1 MYRQAIAWS
10 VGLGLGT
17 FQASPQ
23 ASSLSA
29 LTPDRLVET
38 ALQGNRDLLSL
49 QQRVQQA
56 QGLLKQ
62 AGVGIADN
70 FEVSGGAGQPV
81 GNTGEDDVSVTYA
94 HTFETFGK
102 RAKRVAVARREVAL
116 AKAEFDDRRR
126 ILALEVRTRYA
137 DAVAEQRKL
146 EVVDRLLAVNREYLR
161 LTEARV
167 EKGDAAPLE
176 ASLLRVELNRDRA
189 RRALTEGR
197 VRAAVLELKTS
208 LDIPAAEA
216 LTLAPSLAPPS
227 FTDDLPS
234 LQARG
239 LVNRPDLIALRVA
252 EERSAAQTALSNVET
267 TPNVTVSG
275 QYSHADSAFAL
286 YGVTPAGA
294 LAPIRDHD
302 NSIGLGVSIP
312 LTTARRNRGNIEAAV
327 ARQNEFSL
335 RRKYLESA
343 VPTQVEAAYRHWQAA
358 REAAAVFTTDLIDQ
372 SEKNLAVMRQAYNL
386 GELRLIDILNEQR
399 RVLDTELSSID
410 AEAELFRSYA
420 ELAHA
425 TGGSLP

>member
-10 VGLGLGT
+10 VGLGLCAL
-17 FQASPQ
+17 QASPQ
-23 ASSLSA
+23 ASISA

-38 ALQGNRDLLSL
+38 AVEGNRDLLSL
-49 QQRVQQA
+49 KQRVRQA

-70 FEVSGGAGQPV
+70 FEVSGVAGQPL

-102 RAKRVAVARREVAL
+102 RSKRVAVARREVAL
-116 AKAEFDDRRR
+116 AEAEFDDRSR
-126 ILALEVRTRYA
+126 ILSLEVRTRYA

-216 LTLAPSLAPPS
+216 LTLVPSLVPPS
-227 FTDDLPS
+227 FIDDLPR

-239 LVNRPDLIALRVA
+239 LVNRPDLTALRVA
-252 EERSAAQTALSNVET
+252 EDRSAAQTALSNVET
-267 TPNVTVSG
+267 TPNILVSG
-275 QYSHADSAFAL
+275 QYSHTDTAFSL
-286 YGVTPAGA
+286 YGLTSAGA
-294 LAPIRDHD
+294 LAPIRDHV

-335 RRKYLESA
+335 RRKYLES
-343 VPTQVEAAYRHWQAA
+343 VIPTQVEAAYRRWQAA
-358 REAAAVFTTDLIDQ
+358 REAAAVFTRDLIDQ
-372 SEKNLAVMRQAYNL
+372 SEKNLTVMRQAYNL

-410 AEAELFRSYA
+410 ADAELFRSYA

-425 TGGSLP
+425 TGGSLQ